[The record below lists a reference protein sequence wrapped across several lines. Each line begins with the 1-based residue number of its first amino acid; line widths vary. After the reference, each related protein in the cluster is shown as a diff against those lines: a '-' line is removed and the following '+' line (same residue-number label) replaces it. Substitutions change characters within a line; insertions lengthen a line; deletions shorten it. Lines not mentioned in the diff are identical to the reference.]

1 MHRDAPSIIAWVE
14 SPLQLVG
21 AAEWAAA
28 HGQRVPIAGRLTDQ
42 MSETADELVA
52 RKAMFG
58 RLEPYIGIPWRL
70 LAENRHWLVGD
81 AFSGQFR
88 LAAAVL
94 RPRRVT
100 LLDDG
105 ANSLAFADT
114 LLGRRDYVRPGV
126 HERGATTLAAPF
138 ALELL
143 LDRARVGALEMFTA
157 FQLGL
162 NRREALQERGVR
174 LESHRFEW
182 TRKSAT
188 RGTREDVTPSG
199 RVLLGSARP
208 VDGRLDLAV
217 YLAWVAAEASIAPL
231 TYLPHRREPVTQLDA
246 VRAIPGVRI
255 SDLRLPAE
263 LVLAGAS
270 RPLEVLT
277 LASSTTTTLPLVLEG
292 TGSVIREWAPGEGCR
307 ERVLR

>member
-1 MHRDAPSIIAWVE
+1 MRSDGPSTIAWVE
-14 SPLQLVG
+14 SPLQLLG

-28 HGQRVPIAGRLTDQ
+28 HRQRVPIAGRLTGQ
-42 MSETADELVA
+42 MSETADELLA

-58 RLEPYIGIPWRL
+58 RLEPYLGIPWRL

-114 LLGRRDYVRPGV
+114 LLGRRHYVRPGV
-126 HERGATTLAAPF
+126 RERGATTLAAPF
-138 ALELL
+138 ALERLL
-143 LDRARVGALEMFTA
+143 ELARVGELEMFTA
-157 FQLGL
+157 FELGL

-174 LESHRFEW
+174 LETHRFEW
-182 TRKSAT
+182 TRTSAT
-188 RGTREDVTPSG
+188 RGAGEKVTPSG
-199 RVLLGSARP
+199 RVLLGSARS
-208 VDGRLDLAV
+208 VDGRLDVAV

-231 TYLPHRREPVTQLDA
+231 AYLPHRREPATQLDA

-255 SDLRLPAE
+255 SDQRLPAE

-292 TGSVIREWAPGEGCR
+292 TGSVLRECTPGEGPR